1 MILADK
7 IIDLRKKAG
16 WSQEELAEKLAV
28 TRQSVSKW
36 EGAQSIPDMDKVV
49 QMSRL
54 FGVTTDYL
62 LKDEIEIAEP
72 TVNADDRQ
80 PPLRRVTIGEASDY
94 LALRRTAAPKMALAT
109 MLCIFSPIALIGLA
123 AVSELSA
130 SAFPLREETAAGIG
144 LCVLMILVAIA
155 VTLFLSCGNKAKE
168 YEFLEKEPF
177 ETEYGVTGMVK
188 ERQKAFKP
196 TYDRMNTIGTV
207 LCVLSFVPLFAV
219 MAVRQ
224 DGFFMT
230 MAVCLLLAVVGIGP
244 AEGLQLIRCGPF
256 GEAGGAGLGFHP
268 IHEPGQG
275 DAVGQVGLAEVGL
288 LHRVLDGP
296 AEFRRVGAVPQGHPG
311 GNAGEQGGAHS
322 PGVQHHRLA
331 LGQAA
336 GIVIDSLI
344 GPQGHPV
351 GLQRRQHLWGKGRPL
366 GKEKAPLLGE
376 GQVGQHHGGARNVPP
391 LAGSG
396 ASRCPPGW

>member
-72 TVNADDRQ
+72 TVTEDDRR
-80 PPLRRVTIGEASDY
+80 PP
-94 LALRRTAAPKMALAT
+94 LRRTAAPKMALAT

-123 AVSELSA
+123 AVSELSV

-168 YEFLEKEPF
+168 YEFLEKE
-177 ETEYGVTGMVK
+177 YGVTGMVK

-196 TYDRMNTIGTV
+196 TYDHMNTIGTV

-219 MAVRQ
+219 MAVIQ

-230 MAVCLLLAVVGIGP
+230 MAVCLLLAVVGIGVYFFVYGGTIYSSMEKLLE
-244 AEGLQLIRCGPF
+244 EGDYTRREKSQKNITGPVSVIYWLVATAIFMIYTFGPKGNGQPRYSWIIWAVAGVLYAAVLAGIKLIRN
-256 GEAGGAGLGFHP
+256 
-268 IHEPGQG
+268 
-275 DAVGQVGLAEVGL
+275 
-288 LHRVLDGP
+288 R
-296 AEFRRVGAVPQGHPG
+296 
-311 GNAGEQGGAHS
+311 
-322 PGVQHHRLA
+322 
-331 LGQAA
+331 
-336 GIVIDSLI
+336 
-344 GPQGHPV
+344 
-351 GLQRRQHLWGKGRPL
+351 K
-366 GKEKAPLLGE
+366 
-376 GQVGQHHGGARNVPP
+376 
-391 LAGSG
+391 
-396 ASRCPPGW
+396 

>member
-62 LKDEIEIAEP
+62 LKDEIETAGP
-72 TVNADDRQ
+72 TVTEDDRR

-109 MLCIFSPIALIGLA
+109 MLCIFSPIALIWLAGVSGL
-123 AVSELSA
+123 S

-144 LCVLMILVAIA
+144 LCVLMILAAIA

-168 YEFLEKEPF
+168 YDFLEKEPF

-219 MAVRQ
+219 IAVIQ

-230 MAVCLLLAVVGIGP
+230 MAVCLLLAVVGIGVYFFVYGGTIYSSMEKLLE
-244 AEGLQLIRCGPF
+244 EGDYTRREKSQKNITGPVSVIYWLVATAIFMIYTFGPKGNGQPRYSWIIWAVAGVLYAAVLAGIKLIRN
-256 GEAGGAGLGFHP
+256 
-268 IHEPGQG
+268 
-275 DAVGQVGLAEVGL
+275 
-288 LHRVLDGP
+288 R
-296 AEFRRVGAVPQGHPG
+296 
-311 GNAGEQGGAHS
+311 
-322 PGVQHHRLA
+322 
-331 LGQAA
+331 
-336 GIVIDSLI
+336 
-344 GPQGHPV
+344 
-351 GLQRRQHLWGKGRPL
+351 K
-366 GKEKAPLLGE
+366 
-376 GQVGQHHGGARNVPP
+376 
-391 LAGSG
+391 
-396 ASRCPPGW
+396 